1 MTYGSCHSRWESN
14 VQTCRNPWCS
24 ARRARS
30 TTRQAGGS
38 VCSTTPNSMRTSD
51 QILGKAAPDEAAVAL
66 GSDVPGLI
74 LDDGAA
80 GQNDVD
86 VPVDL
91 PSLPRRVVH
100 VHVVGLAD
108 ADRRM
113 TVRVVDDDVR
123 ICTGADDALLA
134 VHAEHPGRGRAA
146 DVHPALQRDAPVGHA
161 LVQQVH
167 PVLDAAYPVGNLGE
181 VADAHV
187 LLVLHAERAVVRGH
201 RGDIAGTDVL
211 PEFVLVPL
219 GAGAQRRRAHPLRP
233 LDPGRAEVLLQRE
246 VEVLGAGLTEH
257 VLAAVP
263 GFGDPGQCLL

>member
-1 MTYGSCHSRWESN
+1 MTYGSCQSRWESN

-51 QILGKAAPDEAAVAL
+51 QVLGKAAPDEPAVAL
-66 GSDVPGLI
+66 GSDVAGLI

-100 VHVVGLAD
+100 VHVMGLAD
-108 ADRRM
+108 ADRSM
-113 TVRVVDDDVR
+113 AVRVVDDDVR
-123 ICTGADDALLA
+123 VRAGADDALLA

-167 PVLDAAYPVGNLGE
+167 AVLDAAYSVRDAGE
-181 VADAHV
+181 VADAQF
-187 LLVLHAERAVVRGH
+187 LLVLHTERAVVGRH
-201 RGDIAGTDVL
+201 RRDIAGADVL
-211 PEFVLVPL
+211 PELVLVSF
-219 GAGAQRRRAHPLRP
+219 GASAQRGRADPLRP
-233 LDPGRAEVLLQRE
+233 FEPRGAKVLLQRE
-246 VEVLGAGLTEH
+246 IEILR
-257 VLAAVP
+257 
-263 GFGDPGQCLL
+263 

>member
-1 MTYGSCHSRWESN
+1 MTYGSCQSRCESN
-14 VQTCRNPWCS
+14 VHTCRNPWCS

-51 QILGKAAPDEAAVAL
+51 QVLGKAAPDEPAVAL
-66 GSDVPGLI
+66 GSDVAGLV

-100 VHVVGLAD
+100 VHVMGLAD

-113 TVRVVDDDVR
+113 AVRAVDPDVRVR
-123 ICTGADDALLA
+123 AGADDPLLA

-146 DVHPALQRDAPVGHA
+146 DVPPALQRDAPVGHA
-161 LVQQVH
+161 LVQQVY
-167 PVLDAAYPVGNLGE
+167 PVLDAAYPVGDLGE

-201 RGDIAGTDVL
+201 RGDIAGADVL
-211 PEFVLVPL
+211 PELVLVPV
-219 GAGAQRRRAHPLRP
+219 GASAQRRRAHPLGP
-233 LDPGRAEVLLQRE
+233 LTPGRTQVLLQRE
-246 VEVLGAGLTEH
+246 IEVLGAGLAED
-257 VLAAVP
+257 VLPGVP